1 MFITSSNFLSG
12 GKRERRRENGSIEAA
27 WKYLKHNNNDAF
39 CRSQQST
46 KQDPFF
52 SSQQNQQVNMWSEK
66 LVFQVCSFELPFP
79 PVWFLS
85 DATG

>member
-12 GKRERRRENGSIEAA
+12 GKRERRRENDSIEAA
-27 WKYLKHNNNDAF
+27 WKYLKHNNDAF